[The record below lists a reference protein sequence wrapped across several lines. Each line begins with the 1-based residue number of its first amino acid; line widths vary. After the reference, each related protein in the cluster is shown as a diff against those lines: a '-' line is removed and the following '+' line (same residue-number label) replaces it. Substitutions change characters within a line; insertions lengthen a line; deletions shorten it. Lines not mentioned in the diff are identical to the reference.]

1 MTGFD
6 LLVLVLLPFFA
17 WAGYRQGFLV
27 SVLSF
32 GGFLVGV
39 VLGLAA
45 APVLLGSLSPGLTR
59 AALALALVLLFGA
72 VVQSLAAFLG
82 RTLRAV
88 VSHGPTRWVD
98 NVLGAVGAAVLLTLS
113 AWLLGEAAG
122 RSPSLPFATSM
133 RDSEVVQV
141 VGDAVPVP
149 PGRLV
154 SAFAG
159 LVADSGSR
167 RSSAMPS
174 SAIVP
179 VAPPDPQVLRQP
191 GVRAAEGS
199 LVKVVADARSCR
211 ARLEGSGFVVAPGR
225 IMTNAHVVAGSNRVR
240 VLLGGSAAPRE
251 ATVVLIDP
259 RTDVAIL
266 AVKGLDAPALSFD
279 TTAVRG
285 DDAVV
290 AGFPQD
296 GPLAAGPARIRSVL
310 VAVGHDIYGDPGA
323 RREVYSL
330 RATVREGN
338 SGGPLL
344 TPEGRV
350 LGVVFAAS
358 VDDPQTGYA
367 LTAKAVK
374 PALTMGRTATAPV
387 PTGACAD

>member
-1 MTGFD
+1 VTGFD

-59 AALALALVLLFGA
+59 AALALALVLLLGA

-98 NVLGAVGAAVLLTLS
+98 NFLGAVGAAVLLTLS

-159 LVADSGSR
+159 LVAESGF
-167 RSSAMPS
+167 PS
-174 SAIVP
+174 VFGDAVERIAP
-179 VAPPDPQVLRQP
+179 VAPPDPQVLGQP

-240 VLLGGSAAPRE
+240 VLLVGRGAPLE
-251 ATVVLIDP
+251 ATVVFLDP
-259 RTDVAIL
+259 RTDVAVL
-266 AVKGLDAPALSFD
+266 AVKGLDAPALTFD
-279 TTAVRG
+279 ATAVRG

-310 VAVGHDIYGDPGA
+310 VAVGHDIYGEPGA

-330 RATVREGN
+330 RASVREGN

-344 TPEGRV
+344 APDGKV

-358 VDDPQTGYA
+358 VDNPQTGYA

-374 PALTMGRTATAPV
+374 PALAAGRTASAPV
-387 PTGACAD
+387 ATGACAD